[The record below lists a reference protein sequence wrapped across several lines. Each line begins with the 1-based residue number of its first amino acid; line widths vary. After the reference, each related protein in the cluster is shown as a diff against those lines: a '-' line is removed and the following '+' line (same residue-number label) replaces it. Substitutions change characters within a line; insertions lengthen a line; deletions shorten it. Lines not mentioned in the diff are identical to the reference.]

1 MDLHDRIYVDAASGL
16 SGDAHR
22 KPGRA
27 QVTIVSAEKWA
38 DACVAL
44 GADACAGVR
53 CRIVQSGPV
62 EVEDAVTWLTDEE
75 RDEGGASP
83 AATEP
88 QL

>member
-1 MDLHDRIYVDAASGL
+1 MDLHDRIYVDPASGL

-62 EVEDAVTWLTDEE
+62 EVGDAVTWLTDEE